1 MRLTG
6 KTALVTGAGSGIG
19 QASAELFAQEGARIM
34 VVDRNRETGEQT
46 AEDIRKQGWDATF
59 CYADVSQDSD
69 VQAMIDSTIRRYGRL
84 DVLMNNAA
92 IVIFAKLVETT
103 NEIWDQ
109 IQSVNLKGVFLG
121 CKHAIPAM
129 IRNGG
134 GSVINTASI
143 LGFVADVDL
152 AAYCAAKGGVIALT
166 KVAALTYGSDKV
178 RVNCICPGDVD
189 TPMVRQYF
197 DRSPNPELLRR
208 EIYSKYALNRI
219 ASPREVAQVALF
231 LASDE
236 SSFVT
241 GSQIVID
248 GGLTIKCY

>member
-1 MRLTG
+1 MRLSG
-6 KTALVTGAGSGIG
+6 KIAIVTGAGSGIG
-19 QASAELFAQEGARIM
+19 QATAQLFAHEGARI
-34 VVDRNRETGEQT
+34 VAVDRNRETGEQA
-46 AEDIRKQGWDATF
+46 AEDIRQQGGDATF
-59 CYADVSQDSD
+59 CYADVSQGMD
-69 VQAMIDSTIRRYGRL
+69 VQAMVDLTIERYGRV

-92 IVIFAKLVETT
+92 VVTFAKLVETAD
-103 NEIWDQ
+103 EVWDQ

-121 CKHAIPAM
+121 CKYTIPAM

-134 GSVINTASI
+134 GSIINTASV
-143 LGFVADVDL
+143 LGFVADADL

-166 KVAALTYGSDKV
+166 KVAALTYGPNRV
-178 RVNCICPGDVD
+178 RVNCICPGDVN
-189 TPMVRQYF
+189 TPMVQQYF
-197 DRSPNPELLRR
+197 DRSPSPEVLRR
-208 EIYSKYALNRI
+208 EIYSKYALGRI
-219 ASPREVAQVALF
+219 ASPREIAQAALF